1 MATGG
6 VGCIRTMHVGARV
19 RGGAPLLGAW
29 GYRGTPARLSLFDNT
44 ALFVI
49 DLLAIP
55 LCVIGALLA
64 LALV

>member
-1 MATGG
+1 
-6 VGCIRTMHVGARV
+6 MHVGARV

-64 LALV
+64 LTLV